1 MADAWQV
8 PEGYHSV
15 TPALT
20 VRDAV
25 KAVDFYKRAFGAVEL
40 PIRLTDPNGKVLHTE
55 LSIGD
60 SLIMLNDESPQ
71 VGNLSPESLGG
82 SAVRIHLYVED
93 VDALTEQAVAAG
105 AEVVIPVADQFYG
118 DRSGRLQDPFGH
130 LWIVSTRKEDVSADE
145 MQERAATL
153 FGGASEED
161 AG

>member
-1 MADAWQV
+1 MADAWQI

-20 VRDAV
+20 VRDAA

-93 VDALTEQAVAAG
+93 VDNLYKRAVDAG
-105 AEVVIPVADQFYG
+105 AEVLMPLSDAFWG
-118 DRSGRLQDPFGH
+118 DRYAMLKDPFGH
-130 LWIVSTRKEDVSADE
+130 RWSMATHKEDVSEKE
-145 MQERAATL
+145 MAERAQKA
-153 FGGASEED
+153 FAEGNC
-161 AG
+161 